1 MQNLIKQ
8 LSKIKGVLY
17 KLFSYVPPYII
28 RKLYYALFYSRLPYN
43 ISVWGDSNVTNVNRI
58 RRIYSSVVNIFM
70 PSLPDI
76 TSQPLSYDNLYKYV
90 CLKTIHNYLH
100 SGFFVFCQNK
110 IFTLIPSH
118 DSWRISSNN
127 SLILPA
133 LYKTVSHHQ

>member
-28 RKLYYALFYSRLPYN
+28 RKLYYVLFYSRLPYN
-43 ISVWGDSNVTNVNRI
+43 ISVWGYSNVTNINRI

-100 SGFFVFCQNK
+100 SGFFVFCQN
-110 IFTLIPSH
+110 
-118 DSWRISSNN
+118 NN
-127 SLILPA
+127 S
-133 LYKTVSHHQ
+133 